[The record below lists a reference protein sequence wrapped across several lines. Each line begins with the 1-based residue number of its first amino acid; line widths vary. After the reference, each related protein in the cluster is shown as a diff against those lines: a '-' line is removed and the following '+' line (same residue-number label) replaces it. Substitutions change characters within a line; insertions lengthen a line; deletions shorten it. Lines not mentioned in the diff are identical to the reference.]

1 VCLDLLEKARSIRP
15 CGRILRLGSAGRVK
29 TAACGWAR
37 RACRRVKTKRR
48 SPSALFTDHK
58 GTNTNTDPS
67 AKDKAVIA
75 QIYPRCASG
84 LKKENQTKFLA
95 TQENKQATSKEK

>member
-37 RACRRVKTKRR
+37 RACRRVKTKGR

-58 GTNTNTDPS
+58 GTNTSTDPS
-67 AKDKAVIA
+67 ANEKAVNRA
-75 QIYPRCASG
+75 SVSALRERLKERKPSQISSDAG
-84 LKKENQTKFLA
+84 E
-95 TQENKQATSKEK
+95 